1 MLIRFRTTGPHVF
14 KASFSWFP
22 LYATREDTFFICSL
36 KHQSAL
42 CNTHVPWCL
51 QHFQAVVLQMV
62 GQTLLVLY
70 KRSVPRIIGLHQ
82 YISCSLKQESHTQSP
97 LFMNVRYAN
106 LCTFYLVHLEQVSK
120 FNDCQK
126 NQFRSS
132 NFDQSGQQK
141 TVNEPIRISCINY
154 L

>member
-1 MLIRFRTTGPHVF
+1 
-14 KASFSWFP
+14 
-22 LYATREDTFFICSL
+22 
-36 KHQSAL
+36 
-42 CNTHVPWCL
+42 
-51 QHFQAVVLQMV
+51 MV

-120 FNDCQK
+120 LMTVKKTNSEVVTLT
-126 NQFRSS
+126 NQ
-132 NFDQSGQQK
+132 
-141 TVNEPIRISCINY
+141 ISRKQ
-154 L
+154 